1 MAKKCIICG
10 KELDNCKVTGT
21 ARVNGKY
28 CSQECRREGVR
39 RYSNAYYAEKSKDDN
54 WRAHRSYQSNKRAR
68 ERKGMVLDIFYR
80 SRAEEL
86 AKMTDVDDIKKLLE
100 KDFRANI

>member
-1 MAKKCIICG
+1 MAKKCVICG
-10 KELDNCKVTGT
+10 KELDDCKVTGVV
-21 ARVNGKY
+21 RVNGKY

-54 WRAHRSYQSNKRAR
+54 WRTHRSQQSAKRAK
-68 ERKGMVLDIFYR
+68 ERKEMIHEMFYR

-100 KDFRANI
+100 EDFRAKI